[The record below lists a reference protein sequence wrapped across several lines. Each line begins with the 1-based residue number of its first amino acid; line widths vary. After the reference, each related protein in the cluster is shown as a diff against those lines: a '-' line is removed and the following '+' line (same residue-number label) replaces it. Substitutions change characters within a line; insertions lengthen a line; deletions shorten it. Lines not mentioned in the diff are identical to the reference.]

1 MGYISLGS
9 LHVMG
14 MISAILIYGKR
25 GEILSSRV
33 YKDGLRRAVTDVFRA
48 QVISNPSSTPT
59 PLLTLGSTSF
69 LHIRHNGLFVVA
81 VTRHDVDGIAVLE
94 FLYKLCEVVT
104 AQLGSFD
111 EAACFRYVSQIY
123 AILDEL
129 VDFGYPQN
137 TEPGTMELP
146 KVLSDSQSSS
156 GNSAPNSNNGVV
168 GSLRRSLTIGGG
180 SSGGSSSNGASSSNN
195 ASSTSTLPRIS
206 DSDESVSLFG
216 HKSGSNR
223 QASTKSGSED
233 VPWRRSNIKHR
244 RNEVFLDVFEKLN
257 AVFDA
262 NGQVLSASTDGVL
275 KVKAALSG
283 LPHCQV
289 DLERS
294 EVLESSQLHACVDHK
309 KFHTTGVVQFIP
321 PEGEF
326 ELLRYRVSKGIKV
339 PLQISTSY
347 SQGEQVIRLRN
358 KLSDKHFMNVVVLVP
373 LPPNATSSTQKAK
386 SSGGKARFS
395 PEKTAVEW
403 KIGRVSP
410 NTELSLRIRTD
421 QRLDNLGP
429 VMVQFGIDMYT
440 CTRLK
445 VSSLVVVESSKYST
459 LKWVRYL
466 TESGAV
472 ELRM

>member
-1 MGYISLGS
+1 
-9 LHVMG
+9 

-48 QVISNPSSTPT
+48 QVISNPTTTPT

-69 LHIRHNGLFVVA
+69 LHVRHNGLFVVA

-104 AQLGSFD
+104 IQLGSFD
-111 EAACFRYVSQIY
+111 ETACYRYVSQIY

-129 VDFGYPQN
+129 VDFGIPQN

-146 KVLSDSQSSS
+146 GLHTDVQHLVGGTSQ
-156 GNSAPNSNNGVV
+156 PTGVV
-168 GSLRRSLTIGGG
+168 GSLKRSLSIGGG
-180 SSGGSSSNGASSSNN
+180 GGNSSSNN
-195 ASSTSTLPRIS
+195 NSVPTLPSIPDSSSHPFDDESDSLFGSRSAKSSTSPQM
-206 DSDESVSLFG
+206 ES
-216 HKSGSNR
+216 
-223 QASTKSGSED
+223 
-233 VPWRRSNIKHR
+233 VPWRRSNVKHR
-244 RNEVFLDVFEKLN
+244 RNEVYLDVIEKLN
-257 AVFDA
+257 AVFDDR
-262 NGQVLSASTDGVL
+262 GHVLSASTDGVL

-309 KFHTTGVVQFIP
+309 RFHSTGVVQFVP

-326 ELLRYRVSKGIKV
+326 ELLRYRVSKGIRV
-339 PLQISTSY
+339 PLQISTHWLH
-347 SQGEQVIRLRN
+347 GEQVVQLKN
-358 KLSDKHFMNVVVLVP
+358 TLPDKQLMNIVVLVP
-373 LPPNATSSTQKAK
+373 LPSYSTSSTQKIK

-403 KIGRVSP
+403 KIGRVSS
-410 NTELSLRIRTD
+410 NSELTLRI
-421 QRLDNLGP
+421 QSENKLGHLGP
-429 VMVQFGIDMYT
+429 AIVQFSIDMYT
-440 CTRLK
+440 CT
-445 VSSLVVVESSKYST
+445 SLRVRSLQVVESSKYST

>member
-1 MGYISLGS
+1 M
-9 LHVMG
+9 MG

-69 LHIRHNGLFVVA
+69 LHIRHNGMFIVA

-94 FLYKLCEVVT
+94 FLYRLCDVVT
-104 AQLGSFD
+104 AQLGRFD

-146 KVLSDSQSSS
+146 KVISDSQFSS
-156 GNSAPNSNNGVV
+156 GTSGPPSSNNGVV
-168 GSLRRSLTIGGG
+168 GSLRRSLTMGGVGGVG
-180 SSGGSSSNGASSSNN
+180 SGPNVT
-195 ASSTSTLPRIS
+195 SSTSTLPRIS
-206 DSDESVSLFG
+206 DSPKDESAGFFSG
-216 HKSGSNR
+216 KSGSTR
-223 QASTKSGSED
+223 QASANSNGSGIED

-244 RNEVFLDVFEKLN
+244 RNEVFLDVIEKLN
-257 AVFDA
+257 VVFDA
-262 NGQVLSASTDGVL
+262 HGQILSASTDGVL

-294 EVLESSQLHACVDHK
+294 EVLESSQLHSCVDHK
-309 KFHTTGVVQFIP
+309 KFHSTGVVQFVP

-339 PLQISTSY
+339 PLQITTAY
-347 SQGEQVIRLRN
+347 SQGEQVVHLRN
-358 KLSDKHFMNVVVLVP
+358 KLSDKQLMNVVVLVP
-373 LPPNATSSTQKAK
+373 LPSTATSSTHKAK

-403 KIGRVSP
+403 KIGRVSS
-410 NTELSLRIRTD
+410 NSDLTLRIKSDR
-421 QRLDNLGP
+421 RLDNLGP
-429 VMVQFGIDMYT
+429 VLVQFSIDMYT